1 MLSKNVKLICLLSL
15 LGLSLFPISVA
26 AQSNELAVTFGGYF
40 PINSP
45 VDASNAFAIGG
56 SFAHR
61 VAGLPLVSA
70 YLEIPVFATFD
81 STANAVSTINGSP
94 KYSTLFVT
102 PGLKLKLAPEFPV
115 SPYLVVGGGVV
126 HFSKSNVTTD
136 QSSYSGT
143 FDVGGG
149 LDFKIAPFFS
159 ARGEVRDYYSGS
171 PNVTTN
177 FTHRE
182 HQLITSVGL
191 VFRF

>member
-1 MLSKNVKLICLLSL
+1 MKNRTLRTAFLVSFLILLFATL
-15 LGLSLFPISVA
+15 A
-26 AQSNELAVTFGGYF
+26 NAQSNELALTVGGYF

-45 VDASNAFAIGG
+45 VGAGDAFAVGG

-61 VAGLPLVSA
+61 VFGVPLVSA
-70 YLEIPVFATFD
+70 YVEVPVFATFN
-81 STANAVSTINGSP
+81 SMTSISETIDGHA

-102 PGLKLKLAPEFPV
+102 PGLKLKIAPGFPI
-115 SPYLVVGGGVV
+115 SPYLVAGGGVV

-136 QSSYSGT
+136 DSTYSGT

-159 ARGEVRDYYSGS
+159 ARGEVRDFYSGS
-171 PNVTTN
+171 PNVVAGFN
-177 FTHRE
+177 NRE
-182 HQLITSVGL
+182 HQLITSLGL